1 MVWTHPGA
9 STYYR
14 NSRGR
19 VVVNNPHRVID
30 YWHMTRHADL
40 TDYIVEPRLARQT
53 VPGTANTPL
62 AEL

>member
-19 VVVNNPHRVID
+19 VVVNNPYRVID
-30 YWHMTRHADL
+30 YWHMTRHAEL
-40 TDYIVEPRLARQT
+40 ADYIVEPQVARHGA
-53 VPGTANTPL
+53 PGTVKTPQ
-62 AEL
+62 AEP